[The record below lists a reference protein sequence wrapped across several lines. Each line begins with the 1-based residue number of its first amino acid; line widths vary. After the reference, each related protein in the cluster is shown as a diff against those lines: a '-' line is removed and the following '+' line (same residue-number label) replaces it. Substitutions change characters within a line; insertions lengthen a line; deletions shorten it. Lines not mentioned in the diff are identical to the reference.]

1 MWVVALEFCASQAR
15 ASVLL
20 LSWLTMLA
28 MLAMLVFVM
37 HQPTDHPAKHSDG
50 QQASATTI

>member
-28 MLAMLVFVM
+28 MRAMLVFVM